1 LEDCLRRSFLS
12 LLAVSALLAWPA
24 ILVACKSETQPAE
37 TASASAPQPQPAAPA
52 AAQPQ
57 PATPAAPASTSP
69 SPETEKS
76 SKTATSAPAQSPS
89 ATPTASVAGL
99 PDVDA
104 REARGSKSAPIVM
117 ETFSDYQC
125 PACKQLYM
133 NSARQ
138 LTDNY
143 VATGKVYWIH
153 RDFPLPGHAYSRV
166 AARYGR
172 AAAQLGK
179 LEQVEEVLFQNQ
191 EKWEQTGDVDGTL
204 AKAFSAA
211 DMGKIRNLTK
221 NPVIEASI
229 EKDLALGRGY
239 SVNQTPTTIVHYKG
253 QTYPIVGIVTYENLR
268 QFLDQLLSM

>member
-1 LEDCLRRSFLS
+1 
-12 LLAVSALLAWPA
+12 
-24 ILVACKSETQPAE
+24 
-37 TASASAPQPQPAAPA
+37 
-52 AAQPQ
+52 
-57 PATPAAPASTSP
+57 
-69 SPETEKS
+69 
-76 SKTATSAPAQSPS
+76 
-89 ATPTASVAGL
+89 
-99 PDVDA
+99 
-104 REARGSKSAPIVM
+104 M

-143 VATGKVYWIH
+143 VATGKVYWVH
-153 RDFPLPGHAYSRV
+153 RDFPLQGHAYSRI

-172 AAAQLGK
+172 AAAQIGK
-179 LEQVEEVLFQNQ
+179 LEQVEDVLFQNQ

-204 AKAFSAA
+204 ATVFSAA
-211 DMGKIRNLTK
+211 DMTKIRNLTK
-221 NPVIEASI
+221 NPGVEAAI

-253 QTYPIVGIVTYENLR
+253 QTYPIVGIVTYDNLH